1 MDYLTI
7 VQTAMNRA
15 KAREGAPSSIS
26 GAVGLGS
33 DFANW
38 VGDAWR
44 DLQES
49 DTDWWFRQKLDQ
61 TLAITAGTDAYAMP
75 SGLETLNYRTI
86 SVYTVAGEDEYR
98 INFVRYEDWRMNK
111 DTLNSGTGRPALI
124 TERPDG
130 VIQLWPE
137 PDQDYTLR
145 FDGVWEVDA
154 MVDDADTPGSNVTG
168 GTTLPDTY
176 HWILVWD
183 AVRRYAQAHSDTDK
197 LVVAEGNF
205 LAQRNRLV
213 ERQTPPPY
221 VPMGTLTG
229 MSNTNR
235 RVNF

>member
-86 SVYTVAGEDEYR
+86 SVPCAGFSASGSHPGAPFPLLSYDGR
-98 INFVRYEDWRMNK
+98 NK
-111 DTLNSGTGRPALI
+111 PPVHSRG
-124 TERPDG
+124 
-130 VIQLWPE
+130 
-137 PDQDYTLR
+137 
-145 FDGVWEVDA
+145 
-154 MVDDADTPGSNVTG
+154 
-168 GTTLPDTY
+168 LP
-176 HWILVWD
+176 
-183 AVRRYAQAHSDTDK
+183 
-197 LVVAEGNF
+197 
-205 LAQRNRLV
+205 
-213 ERQTPPPY
+213 
-221 VPMGTLTG
+221 
-229 MSNTNR
+229 
-235 RVNF
+235 